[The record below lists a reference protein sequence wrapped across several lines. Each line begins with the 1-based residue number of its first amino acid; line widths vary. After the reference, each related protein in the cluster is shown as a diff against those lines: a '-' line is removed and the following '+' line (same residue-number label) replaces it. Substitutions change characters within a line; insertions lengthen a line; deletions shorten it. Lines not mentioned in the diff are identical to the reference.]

1 MALIR
6 NVTLYDL
13 RMLYLLRRDN
23 TDESLCVSLGLLEL
37 MDTLDSDEERTRV
50 VEATLKMF
58 SSLTYLVN
66 NAPKADKEYFN
77 NDGIDTTERRSR
89 LKNAGQLRK
98 SVEHTLSH
106 LGWFDNL
113 AVIYFLDQLIKSP
126 RKYSLET
133 LLSDLYELAG
143 DSNSGGYTPKDTTSL
158 LTTLAAKREELK
170 RLNRLSQS
178 LEASTKEE
186 ADSVVGEIERQIA
199 TVSAAIEEATENMET
214 KVLSNIAGIRTKLS
228 LEIEPL
234 LRKVGT
240 LQAQIELADSKL
252 TSLQEELA
260 SSLTKLSER
269 AKLDPKVS
277 LVNMLTDIELTISRL
292 NNQNEQDFENA
303 TAMLQTVLNRIKNS
317 QEQLAQSTQN
327 QSLTDVQRSKLFE
340 MIAELNSLTRDI
352 KDSTSVTQTTADE
365 LQELAKLVRIAQM
378 ETGIYKHNA
387 IHNNSVVMKIKE
399 NING

>member
-50 VEATLKMF
+50 VEATLKLF

-77 NDGIDTTERRSR
+77 NDGIDTSERRAR
-89 LKNAGQLRK
+89 LKNAGQLRR

-106 LGWFDNL
+106 LGWYDNL

-126 RKYSLET
+126 RKYSLEV

-143 DSNSGGYTPKDTTSL
+143 DSNSGGYVPKDTSPL

-170 RLNRLSQS
+170 RLNKLSQS
-178 LEASTKEE
+178 LEDSTKAE
-186 ADSVVGEIERQIA
+186 ADSVVADIERQL
-199 TVSAAIEEATENMET
+199 AAVTLAIDEASKNMESN
-214 KVLSNIAGIRTKLS
+214 VLANIRGIRTKLS

-234 LRKVGT
+234 MRKIGT
-240 LQAQIELADSKL
+240 LQAQIELADTKL
-252 TSLQEELA
+252 TSLQEELS
-260 SSLTKLSER
+260 SSLTKLGER

-277 LVNMLTDIELTISRL
+277 LVNMLTDVELTISRL

-303 TAMLQTVLNRIKNS
+303 TAMLQTILNRIKNS
-317 QEQLAQSTQN
+317 QEQLAQSTQK
-327 QSLTDVQRSKLFE
+327 QSLTAVQRSKLFE
-340 MIAELNSLTRDI
+340 MIAELNALTNDI
-352 KDSTSVTQTTADE
+352 KTSTAVTQTTADE

-387 IHNNSVVMKIKE
+387 IHNNSVVTKIKE
-399 NING
+399 SIHE